1 MENNL
6 FPTIGKV
13 LTEESNIDILSELT
27 WALVN
32 IAYFEAENGGNLYM
46 KGFMNKTYMDIFYK
60 IVKMNDNETL
70 FNLYQ
75 FFINCIIESDDFAKF
90 ILDDK
95 EFMRLCV
102 MRYREQNKPVKLE
115 QETKKA
121 TIYFFVSLSKLSNN
135 FNEKQKNTFY
145 KIYENFL
152 GIKLDSDV
160 PTHIIVGIRFLFICD
175 QSEEKT
181 VFNIIKKNN
190 YDIFDKLFIP
200 FTNIYKEDNSF
211 PGLDILVYNI
221 KMIICHFI
229 QLSEE
234 KDVVF
239 LVQNTQLINFII
251 HYFEV
256 LFFIKT

>member
-1 MENNL
+1 
-6 FPTIGKV
+6 
-13 LTEESNIDILSELT
+13 
-27 WALVN
+27 
-32 IAYFEAENGGNLYM
+32 M

-90 ILDDK
+90 ILDDR

-145 KIYENFL
+145 KIYKNFL

-190 YDIFDKLFIP
+190 YDIFDKLFIT
-200 FTNIYKEDNSF
+200 FTNIYKK
-211 PGLDILVYNI
+211 IT
-221 KMIICHFI
+221 HF
-229 QLSEE
+229 L
-234 KDVVF
+234 
-239 LVQNTQLINFII
+239 
-251 HYFEV
+251 Y
-256 LFFIKT
+256 